1 MMNNMEIRS
10 NIKLISLITETEKKE
25 MFQLMKEFYDNVD
38 GQIFIRDLLDKDYC
52 IMLYNEE
59 NIVKGFST
67 GKEIH
72 VEVDGKLIKG
82 IFSGDTIIHK
92 DYWGRMDLYKEFARN
107 FVKSG
112 SEEYY
117 WFLISKGYKTYK
129 MLPLF
134 FKEFYPNYKVSTP
147 LDEKKIMDAFGLS
160 MYPMDYNKETGV
172 NEYKSIKDKL
182 KEGVADITEK
192 QLKDMDIKFF
202 IEENPGYIYGND
214 LVCLA
219 KLNQK
224 NLRKTAERLFRG
236 V

>member
-1 MMNNMEIRS
+1 MNNMEIRS

>member
-1 MMNNMEIRS
+1 MNNMEIMS
-10 NIKLISLITETEKKE
+10 KVKLISEIEELEKNE

-38 GQIFIRDLLDKDYC
+38 EQIFISDLLDKDYC

-67 GKEIH
+67 QKEIF
-72 VEVDGKLIKG
+72 VEVDGKQVKG

-92 DYWGRMDLYKEFARN
+92 DYWGRMDLYKEFARK

-134 FKEFYPNYKVSTP
+134 FEEFYPNYKVKTP
-147 LDEKKIMDAFGLS
+147 LYEKKIMDAFGLS
-160 MYPMDYNKETGV
+160 MYPIDYNKETGV
-172 NEYKSIKDKL
+172 NEYKSVKDKL
-182 KEGVADITEK
+182 KEGVADISEK
-192 QLKDMDIKFF
+192 QLKDKDIRFF

-219 KLNQK
+219 KLNQE